1 MAKYTFICEQESTPY
16 STAIESKRTVE
27 FRADG
32 LNDVLDEF
40 ESFLRGSGFLFK
52 GTLDIVDN
60 EFEEFEDTEPD
71 WIVPREKINFDFSEI
86 PQNNWPFSMKMPGT
100 IGGAEI
106 NFVSEK

>member
-16 STAIESKRTVE
+16 STAIGSKRTVE

-71 WIVPREKINFDFSEI
+71 WIVPREKKDFDFSEI

>member
-1 MAKYTFICEQESTPY
+1 MAKYTFICEEEPTPY
-16 STAIESKRTVE
+16 STYVESKKTIE

-32 LNDVLDEF
+32 LNDVLQQF
-40 ESFLRGSGFLFK
+40 EDFLRAAGFHFD
-52 GTLDIVDN
+52 GVLDVID
-60 EFEEFEDTEPD
+60 ESKYDFDDTGKE
-71 WIVPREKINFDFSEI
+71 FDFSEI

>member
-1 MAKYTFICEQESTPY
+1 MAKYTFICEEEPTPY
-16 STAIESKRTVE
+16 STFVKSKKTIE

-32 LNDVLDEF
+32 LSDVLEQF
-40 ESFLRGSGFLFK
+40 ESFLRGSGFSFQ
-52 GTLDIVDN
+52 GQLDFIDDS
-60 EFEEFEDTEPD
+60 EYEDTEPD
-71 WIVPREKINFDFSEI
+71 WIVPREKKDFDFSEI